1 MSNCIII
8 DCTEVA
14 DIEISNPS
22 TGQTAMICKTHAQ
35 WLEMPEDKAEEE

>member
-1 MSNCIII
+1 MNTCIII

-22 TGQTAMICKTHAQ
+22 TGQTAMICKTHVANI
-35 WLEMPEDKAEEE
+35 PDYKSEEE